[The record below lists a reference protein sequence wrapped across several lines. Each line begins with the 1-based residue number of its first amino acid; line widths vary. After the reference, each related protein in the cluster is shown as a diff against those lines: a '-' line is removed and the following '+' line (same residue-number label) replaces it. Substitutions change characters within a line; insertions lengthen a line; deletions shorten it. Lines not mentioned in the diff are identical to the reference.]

1 MTIVITTPFFNA
13 TGGISTYVSQLSEG
27 YKRHGH
33 DVYIMS
39 SDIQAPRGI
48 NLPVN
53 PLVKF
58 FSFFNKLINLRPSFI
73 HVHSQLHMLIPALAY
88 RFANSKVK
96 VAFTFHTQP
105 YIAPA
110 LPNSPVGKPT
120 YRGVVKVLTQFLLFA
135 CDFFTAVSK
144 SIFENIQN
152 TCGINMDSGVV
163 IPSGVA
169 PYKPVS
175 PVHEAKASFNIS
187 NVGPVFST
195 IGVLAWDWKVAGHK
209 ICIEAMPAILKQ
221 YPNAILLVAGSTD
234 GPYND
239 YLRDIVRR
247 YDLDDHVVFLG
258 SIKSVDALLEAS
270 DIYFHMALYEA
281 SPIALLEAMSHG
293 KPIVAVNSGGI
304 PGVIE
309 DNLTGL
315 LVPPKHEVLASKAI
329 ELLED
334 KVFAAN
340 LGSAAKNHVSLHH
353 NWEDLAG
360 RYLSLVSN

>member
-110 LPNSPVGKPT
+110 LPNSALGKPT
-120 YRGVVKVLTQFLLFA
+120 YHGVVKILAQILLSR

-144 SIFENIQN
+144 SIFENIQK
-152 TCGINMDSGVV
+152 TCGINLNHGIV
-163 IPSGVA
+163 IPSGVN
-169 PYKPVS
+169 PYKYTCTS
-175 PVHEAKASFNIS
+175 EAARKKWGVFAA
-187 NVGPVFST
+187 GPVLT
-195 IGVLAWDWKVAGHK
+195 TVGVLAWDWKVAGHK
-209 ICIEAMPAILKQ
+209 LSIEAMPRIL
-221 YPNAILLVAGSTD
+221 NEFHDAILLIAGNTD
-234 GPYND
+234 GRYYE
-239 YLRDIVRR
+239 YLKSIVD
-247 YDLDDHVVFLG
+247 DLGLNKNVVFLG
-258 SIKSVDALLEAS
+258 DVKRVDELLCAT
-270 DIYFHMALYEA
+270 DVYVHMALYEA
-281 SPIALLEAMSHG
+281 SPIAVLEAMSSG
-293 KPIVAVNSGGI
+293 KPVVAVRSGGI
-304 PGVIE
+304 PGVITHMQ
-309 DNLTGL
+309 TGL
-315 LVPPKHEVLASKAI
+315 LVNPDPASLAEAVI
-329 ELLED
+329 EIYKNKPL
-334 KVFAAN
+334 AN
-340 LGSAAKNHVSLHH
+340 SLGESAQACSLRFH
-353 NWEDLAG
+353 NWDYVSAQ
-360 RYLSLVSN
+360 YLSVV